1 MNNDKFQEYSK
12 VNFAVEQYI
21 FQAKAILD
29 YICEDFL
36 TNNEFTANDER
47 INNVL
52 WAVSTMLDNALE
64 AHNQLQKLVGEE
76 IRGDKK

>member
-12 VNFAVEQYI
+12 VNFEVEQYI

-36 TNNEFTANDER
+36 TNNAFTANDEM

-52 WAVSTMLDNALE
+52 WTASTMLENALE
-64 AHNQLQKLVGEE
+64 ANTKRQKLVGEF